1 MSDNFLK
8 FEMAWENVG
17 RELADAIEDVENST
31 KKQYKADEVLDKL
44 QDLQSSI
51 LDAGVYGAAEELAA
65 AERDAE
71 ENATD
76 LERNA
81 WDVVMTALPRDLDYG
96 HALELRDHIL
106 NWNREHRFLPTEPG
120 L

>member
-1 MSDNFLK
+1 MSSNFLK
-8 FEMAWENVG
+8 FETAWENVE

-31 KKQYKADEVLDKL
+31 KKQYRDGEVLYMLKW
-44 QDLQSSI
+44 LQSSI
-51 LDAGVYGAAEELAA
+51 QGAGVYGAAEELAA

-71 ENATD
+71 ENAAD

-96 HALELRDHIL
+96 HALELRGLIL